1 MVVTLL
7 GQLPVFFTNG
17 AFAAMLLCAG
27 LAIGLHLGRRNLPAD
42 DSGHRDVK
50 RLVGMLTHMVD
61 WTHGV
66 ADDMC
71 EYRSVVSGVSDLFRN
86 HEQPLDDQQRE
97 AAAGLLAQVV
107 DANEQLQ
114 GRLNRAERMLK
125 DQAGEI
131 STYMSEARTDALTG
145 LPNRR
150 ALDEDLSRQLSEWKR
165 YGRSLS
171 MMMIDIDHFK
181 KFNDSYGHQAGDAV
195 LQQVAGLLRK
205 TMRESDLVGR
215 FGGEEMAVVM
225 PGTEARDACQAA
237 ERARSAV
244 QEAVFTYEGQ
254 RLSVRVSVG
263 AAQCLPDETAEELVK
278 RADDALYC
286 AKDAGRNRA
295 FWHDGSACRCV
306 GGCAGQA
313 EPSCNGVTDSGES
326 DTDCGAEAR
335 PGATKESFA
344 GVCRDLRRRLEEVTS
359 GEVESAV

>member
-1 MVVTLL
+1 MVVTLF

-27 LAIGLHLGRRNLPAD
+27 LAIGLALGRRDAPAD
-42 DSGHRDVK
+42 AARRDDVK
-50 RLVGMLTHMVD
+50 RLVGMLTHLVD

-71 EYRSVVSGVSDLFRN
+71 EYRSVVSGVSNLFRN
-86 HEQPLDDQQRE
+86 SEQPLDDQQRA
-97 AAAGLLAQVV
+97 AAAGLMAQVV
-107 DANEQLQ
+107 EANEQLQ
-114 GRLNRAERMLK
+114 DRLNRAERMLK

-165 YGRSLS
+165 NGRSLS
-171 MMMIDIDHFK
+171 MLMIDIDHFK

-205 TMRESDLVGR
+205 TMREADLVGR
-215 FGGEEMAVVM
+215 FGGEEMAVVL
-225 PGTEARDACQAA
+225 PGTTDREACLAA
-237 ERARSAV
+237 ERARKAIE
-244 QEAVFTYEGQ
+244 EATFTYQAQ

-263 AAQCLPDETAEELVK
+263 AAQCLNDESAEELVK
-278 RADDALYC
+278 RADEALYC
-286 AKDAGRNRA
+286 AKNAGRNRA
-295 FWHDGSACRCV
+295 YWHDGNSCRCV
-306 GGCAGQA
+306 GGGSPRSAVACATPTDADKPDTNRISGTA
-313 EPSCNGVTDSGES
+313 PSPTN
-326 DTDCGAEAR
+326 
-335 PGATKESFA
+335 ESFA

-359 GEVESAV
+359 DSVGSPV